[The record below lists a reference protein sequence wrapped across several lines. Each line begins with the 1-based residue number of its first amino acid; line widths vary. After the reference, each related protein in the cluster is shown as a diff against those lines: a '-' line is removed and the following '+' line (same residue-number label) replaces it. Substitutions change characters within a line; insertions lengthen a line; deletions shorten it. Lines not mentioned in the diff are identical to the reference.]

1 MASPIWFVSQQI
13 YRQIEVG
20 LEVAI
25 LVTQSLNGHLGLDK
39 FLGLSREIPC
49 NLVLFTFE
57 KYYVKFIKL
66 YLFLKYELNLIKTI
80 ISRYKTRFRKYL
92 T

>member
-39 FLGLSREIPC
+39 FLGLSSEIPC

-57 KYYVKFIKL
+57 KGYEKLIKCIRFR
-66 YLFLKYELNLIKTI
+66 FLKMGGAGKKKFN
-80 ISRYKTRFRKYL
+80 S
-92 T
+92 

>member
-39 FLGLSREIPC
+39 FRGLGREIPC

-66 YLFLKYELNLIKTI
+66 YIFLKY
-80 ISRYKTRFRKYL
+80 
-92 T
+92 

>member
-39 FLGLSREIPC
+39 FRGLGREIPC

-57 KYYVKFIKL
+57 KHYVKLIKL
-66 YLFLKYELNLIKTI
+66 YLFLKYDLNCSEPYFKV
-80 ISRYKTRFRKYL
+80 
-92 T
+92 